1 MKILIT
7 GVAGFIG
14 FNFAKHLLSKN
25 YIIYGIDNFDNYYSP
40 KFKHLRIKELKK
52 SKKFHFKKIDITKK
66 KILKKYFA
74 NKEFDFI
81 FHFAAQA
88 GVRYSIIN
96 PRKYIKVN
104 KEGFENIIDNLDNI
118 KSLKKVFYASS
129 SSVYG
134 SRKKFPSREN
144 LKLFPQSIYAKTK
157 LQNEKFAKKI
167 SKKISY
173 DLIGLR
179 FFTVYGEW
187 GRPDM
192 FIFKILNAHMNKKNF
207 YLNNFGNHERDFTYI
222 KDIVVLLEKFLKKRK
237 FKHKIFNICSSR
249 PINIRTLCFYL
260 KDKLNIKKII
270 EVKKNNYDVNKTHGD
285 NKLIKQYF
293 KIKRFTKFQTGLN
306 NTVKWY
312 LKSKIYKL

>member
-7 GVAGFIG
+7 GAAGFIG
-14 FNFAKHLLSKN
+14 FNFARHLLSKN
-25 YIIYGIDNFDNYYSP
+25 HEIYGIDNFDNYYSP

-52 SKKFHFKKIDITKK
+52 SKKFYFKKIDITKK
-66 KILKKYFA
+66 KILKRYLLDK
-74 NKEFDFI
+74 DFEYI

-88 GVRYSIIN
+88 GVRYSMIN
-96 PRKYIKVN
+96 PKKYIKVN
-104 KEGFENIIDNLDNI
+104 KEGFENIINNLNNI

-134 SRKKFPSREN
+134 SRKKFPTSEN

-157 LQNEKFAKKI
+157 LQNEKLAKKI
-167 SKKISY
+167 YKKVSY

-222 KDIVVLLEKFLKKRK
+222 NDIVILLEKFLKRKK

-249 PINIRTLCFYL
+249 PINIRTLCLYI
-260 KDKLNIKKII
+260 KKKLNIKKII
-270 EVKKNNYDVNKTHGD
+270 EVKKNSYDVNKTHGN

-293 KIKRFTKFQTGLN
+293 KIKKFTKFQTGLD

-312 LKSKIYKL
+312 LKNKIYKL

>member
-14 FNFAKHLLSKN
+14 FNFAKHLLSKKYN
-25 YIIYGIDNFDNYYSP
+25 IYGIDNFDNYYSP

-66 KILKKYFA
+66 KILKKYFL

-88 GVRYSIIN
+88 GVRYSMIN
-96 PRKYIKVN
+96 PRKYIRVN
-104 KEGFENIIDNLDNI
+104 KEGFENIINNLDNI
-118 KSLKKVFYASS
+118 KRLKKVFYASS

-134 SRKKFPSREN
+134 SRKKFPSNEN
-144 LKLFPQSIYAKTK
+144 LRLFPQSIYAKTK
-157 LQNEKFAKKI
+157 LQNEIFAKKI
-167 SKKISY
+167 SKKKSY

-222 KDIVVLLEKFLKKRK
+222 KDIVVLLEKFLKRRK
-237 FKHKIFNICSSR
+237 FKHKIFNICSSS

-260 KDKLNIKKII
+260 KDKLSIKKII